1 MRRTLLVMAALTVLL
16 IGFGIFIYVKARPFT
31 HDVPIPVG
39 RPCQVRTDAGAV
51 GLEADQM
58 ANAATIAAVGLSRL
72 LPDRAIV
79 VALAT
84 AMQESELINIDYG
97 DRDSIGLFQQRPSM
111 GWGTPEQVGDPRYA
125 AHAFY
130 NKLVTIPGWEE
141 MRVTEAAQAVQRS
154 AFPEAYEKWVDE
166 ATVLA
171 EALVG
176 QAGATLSCARLDA
189 PSVRGHEAATALR
202 DLLRLDWN
210 GGADSA
216 AAVVG
221 VNGAEISVAAPG
233 ARVGWQY
240 AHWLVAHAAERGVQW
255 VRYADQTWDADS
267 GKWSHVRANPD
278 DVRQVVARVYP
289 P

>member
-1 MRRTLLVMAALTVLL
+1 MRRALLVMATLVVLL
-16 IGFGIFIYVKARPFT
+16 VGLGIFIYVKVRPFT
-31 HDVPIPVG
+31 HDLPIPVG
-39 RPCQVRTDAGAV
+39 RACQVRTEAGLV
-51 GLEADQM
+51 GLETDQM

-84 AMQESELINIDYG
+84 AMQESELINLNYG
-97 DRDSIGLFQQRPSM
+97 DRDSVGLFQQRPSM
-111 GWGTPEQVGDPRYA
+111 GWGTVEQVGDPRYA
-125 AHAFY
+125 ANAFY
-130 NKLVTIPGWEE
+130 NRLVTIPAWEE

-154 AFPEAYEKWVDE
+154 AFPEAYDKWADE

-176 QAGATLSCARLDA
+176 QAAATLSCTRLDE
-189 PSVRGHEAATALR
+189 PSVRGPEAATALR
-202 DLLRLDWN
+202 DLIRLDWN

-233 ARVGWQY
+233 ARGGWQY
-240 AHWLVAHAAERGVQW
+240 AHWLVAHSAERGVQW
-255 VRYADQTWDADS
+255 VRYGDQTWDADS
-267 GKWSHVRANPD
+267 GKWSYVTANPD
-278 DVRQVVARVYP
+278 TLRQVVARVYP
-289 P
+289 S